1 MELKCKEILQLLQQ
15 NSRYSNK
22 DIADMLELS
31 EDDVEKKIQDMVDDG
46 IIRQFTAIVND
57 NRIDGYPIKALV
69 ELSISPEK
77 DTGYDSIAK
86 RIFGYNEVVSHYLV
100 SGSYDFLLLVE
111 GRNHKEIAHF
121 VFDKLATI
129 ENVKSTTTHFI
140 FKSYK
145 EHGVLMEEVE
155 SSSRLAIMP

>member
-1 MELKCKEILQLLQQ
+1 MELKDKEILQLLQQ
-15 NSRYSNK
+15 NSRHSNK

-31 EDDVEKKIQDMVDDG
+31 ETDVEEKIQHMVYQG

-57 NRIDGYPIKALV
+57 NSMEGYPIKALV

-86 RIFGYNEVVSHYLV
+86 RIFEYSEVTSHYLV
-100 SGSYDFLLLVE
+100 SGNYDFLLVVE
-111 GRNHKEIAHF
+111 GRDHKEIAHF
-121 VFDKLATI
+121 VFDKLATV

-145 EHGVLMEEVE
+145 EQGVLMEDVE
-155 SSSRLAIMP
+155 ASSRLAIMP